1 MLLLKIWKCPQLIL
15 RRTSF
20 GRKFLIEIPFCHLGI
35 CLISLVVLGD
45 QVVQL
50 RLNFPVT
57 LTHRIKPNA
66 VQNISRISLKGKTQ
80 FSIVRKKFYQ
90 VWMDS
95 WQIGFSDLKSMF
107 WISMLQIYDILI
119 KRNECRHFQ
128 VKILPLRKCEV
139 YIWGLN
145 EEKCCWHLNHPPGK
159 SGLYHKMHFSCVEW
173 FHMMHLC
180 RRMRRS
186 IN

>member
-1 MLLLKIWKCPQLIL
+1 MFSREKRQLPQPKL
-15 RRTSF
+15 RRVSLP
-20 GRKFLIEIPFCHLGI
+20 GNPFCHLGL

-50 RLNFPVT
+50 RPNFPVT

-66 VQNISRISLKGKTQ
+66 VQNISRISLERKRQ

-107 WISMLQIYDILI
+107 WISMLQIYYILI

-128 VKILPLRKCEV
+128 VKILPLRECEV
-139 YIWGLN
+139 YMRAKWGKMLLTPQSPARKIWFI
-145 EEKCCWHLNHPPGK
+145 
-159 SGLYHKMHFSCVEW
+159 S
-173 FHMMHLC
+173 
-180 RRMRRS
+180 
-186 IN
+186 